1 MVWFSTFSFFLSVFI
16 GGAWSPG
23 GLRARGDVFPFLV
36 CRAEW
41 VGVMVGR
48 ALVILVGELD
58 GRCGGL
64 WSRRDY
70 IFTGGIIS
78 RDGVPIVR
86 GLEVVVV

>member
-1 MVWFSTFSFFLSVFI
+1 MFSVLLSVVL
-16 GGAWSPG
+16 GGAWSTG
-23 GLRARGDVFPFLV
+23 GGFEHLAMCSHSV

-41 VGVMVGR
+41 VGVVVDR

-70 IFTGGIIS
+70 FFTGGIIS
-78 RDGVPIVR
+78 RDGVPSVR
-86 GLEVVVV
+86 GLEVVVI